1 MLENAWE
8 AIRWASKEIELG
20 MDWES
25 DNIIKKERFRDK
37 SFFKF
42 FNIFRFLANPFQV
55 FPIFPTI
62 SSFPTLYSN
71 PRISPCHNDDKL

>member
-1 MLENAWE
+1 MKDRLKRKDMLENAWE

-42 FNIFRFLANPFQV
+42 FNIFRNSEQHMKFKNKMKS
-55 FPIFPTI
+55 TN
-62 SSFPTLYSN
+62 Y
-71 PRISPCHNDDKL
+71 